1 MGDDLQMIQPSS
13 NLPVRV
19 ILALSEQLTTKLT
32 EKKAHKGEIRVSAG
46 AIMRYHFSFTT
57 RK

>member
-1 MGDDLQMIQPSS
+1 MHDGKYQSYILPMGDDLQMIQPSS

-32 EKKAHKGEIRVSAG
+32 EKKHKGEIRVSAG
-46 AIMRYHFSFTT
+46 A
-57 RK
+57 